1 MIATLPRGHDRDLHD
16 AHEVN
21 TQELATDQTSDAA
34 RKYHIW
40 TIGCQMNVADSN
52 HVAAELEKI
61 GYGPTDRLDEADV
74 VVLNTCV
81 VRQSAEDKAIGKL
94 GNLKP
99 WKKQKPDRTVA
110 LMGCMVGVKPSPQL
124 LAAYPFVDVFMAPSE
139 STPLVN
145 HLRQAE
151 IDAEMAAI
159 EREQLRRR
167 YQIQDE
173 VQPAGTVQSIKH
185 LALSGA
191 APVAAHVPIVYGCS
205 HACTFCIIPFRRGV
219 ERSRPLDEIVA
230 EVRGLVAQGVREVT
244 LLGQIV
250 DRYGYDWRGELG
262 NSERVKAYA
271 GEQQL
276 PIVNGQLSIVNGI
289 SLAENCSPSNAT
301 SLTIDNQQLTI
312 NNSLDLADLLRAVHE
327 IDGLWR
333 IRFLTSHPNYMTD
346 RILDAVRDLPK
357 VCPHIEVPIQ
367 AGDDDVLAA
376 MKRGYTNAEYRA
388 LVERIRAII
397 PDVAINTDIIV
408 GFCGE
413 TDAQFERT
421 AEIVRDL
428 KFDKVHLARYS
439 PRPGTVS
446 ERRMADDVPEAEKV
460 RRHKVLEA
468 LQEAVSTEINAR
480 FLGEIV
486 EVLVEDQHKGKWRG
500 RNRQNKLVFIESD
513 LPLRG
518 RLVEV
523 QITWSGPWSMQGR
536 FVRDVS
542 PLPDKVQAP
551 RQTFSINLNQ
561 HI

>member
-1 MIATLPRGHDRDLHD
+1 
-16 AHEVN
+16 
-21 TQELATDQTSDAA
+21 
-34 RKYHIW
+34 
-40 TIGCQMNVADSN
+40 
-52 HVAAELEKI
+52 
-61 GYGPTDRLDEADV
+61 
-74 VVLNTCV
+74 
-81 VRQSAEDKAIGKL
+81 
-94 GNLKP
+94 
-99 WKKQKPDRTVA
+99 
-110 LMGCMVGVKPSPQL
+110 
-124 LAAYPFVDVFMAPSE
+124 
-139 STPLVN
+139 
-145 HLRQAE
+145 
-151 IDAEMAAI
+151 
-159 EREQLRRR
+159 
-167 YQIQDE
+167 
-173 VQPAGTVQSIKH
+173 
-185 LALSGA
+185 
-191 APVAAHVPIVYGCS
+191 
-205 HACTFCIIPFRRGV
+205 
-219 ERSRPLDEIVA
+219 
-230 EVRGLVAQGVREVT
+230 
-244 LLGQIV
+244 V

-262 NSERVKAYA
+262 NSERVKAFG
-271 GEQQL
+271 GEGQL
-276 PIVNGQLSIVNGI
+276 SIVNGQLSIVNEIPASG
-289 SLAENCSPSNAT
+289 NGWPSGAKP
-301 SLTIDNQQLTI
+301 LTINNQQLTI
-312 NNSLDLADLLRAVHE
+312 NNSLDLADLLRAVHA

-346 RILDAVRDLPK
+346 RILEAVRDLPK

-376 MKRGYTNAEYRA
+376 MKRGYTNAEYRG

-446 ERRMADDVPEAEKV
+446 ERRMTDDVPEAEKV

-551 RQTFSINLNQ
+551 RQTISINLNQ
-561 HI
+561 LV

>member
-1 MIATLPRGHDRDLHD
+1 MTAPIRSPGALDD
-16 AHEVN
+16 AHETV
-21 TQELATDQTSDAA
+21 TYELTTDQNSSAV

-99 WKKQKPDRTVA
+99 WKRAKSDRTVA
-110 LMGCMVGVKPSPQL
+110 LMGCMVGVKPSLQL
-124 LAAYPFVDVFMAPSE
+124 LESYPYVDVFMPPSE
-139 STPLVN
+139 ATPLVN
-145 HLRQAE
+145 FLRQAE
-151 IDAEMAAI
+151 IDAEMAEI
-159 EREQLRRR
+159 ERQQLAQR
-167 YQIQDE
+167 YQLQDE
-173 VQPAGTVQSIKH
+173 AQPIGTVQSIKH
-185 LALSGA
+185 LTLSGA

-205 HACTFCIIPFRRGV
+205 HACTFCIIPFRRGI
-219 ERSRPLDEIVA
+219 ERSRPVQEIVN

-262 NSERVKAYA
+262 NSATVKAFQ
-271 GEQQL
+271 GE
-276 PIVNGQLSIVNGI
+276 PD
-289 SLAENCSPSNAT
+289 ANA
-301 SLTIDNQQLTI
+301 LTIHSAQSSIHNAY
-312 NNSLDLADLLRAVHE
+312 DLADLLRAIHE

-346 RILDAVRDLPK
+346 RILETVRDLPK

-367 AGDDDVLAA
+367 AGDDDVLAR
-376 MKRGYTNAEYRA
+376 MKRGYTNAEYRT
-388 LVERIRAII
+388 LIERIRTTV

-413 TDAQFERT
+413 TDRQFEGT
-421 AEIVRDL
+421 VEIVRDL

-460 RRHKVLEA
+460 RRHKLLET
-468 LQEAVSTEINAR
+468 LQEQVSTEINQR

-486 EVLVEDQHKGKWRG
+486 EVLVEDRHKGKWRG

-518 RLVEV
+518 RLVEA
-523 QITWSGPWSMQGR
+523 QITWTGPWSMQGR

-542 PLPDKVQAP
+542 PLPDKISP
-551 RQTFSINLNQ
+551 PSQTFTITLNAA
-561 HI
+561 